1 MHIVY
6 FCEKLTDCHPP
17 VVESCASL
25 TESLDF
31 MGLEA
36 EKFHRKWRKNA
47 IFFTY
52 FYILGIKKL
61 LKYGKSLLQNLQ
73 FLDKMAVSSN
83 QFI

>member
-47 IFFTY
+47 IFF
-52 FYILGIKKL
+52 YIFLHFRYKETVKMW
-61 LKYGKSLLQNLQ
+61 KSLLQNLQ

>member
-1 MHIVY
+1 MQIKMHIVY
-6 FCEKLTDCHPP
+6 FCEKLTDCHPLE
-17 VVESCASL
+17 VESCASL

-36 EKFHRKWRKNA
+36 EKFHRKWRKNV

-61 LKYGKSLLQNLQ
+61 LKYGILYCRIYNFWIKWQ
-73 FLDKMAVSSN
+73 
-83 QFI
+83 

>member
-1 MHIVY
+1 MQIKMHIVY
-6 FCEKLTDCHPP
+6 FCEKLTDCHPL

-61 LKYGKSLLQNLQ
+61 LKYGILYCRIYNFWIKWQ
-73 FLDKMAVSSN
+73 
-83 QFI
+83 